1 MRRNNERALLRH
13 QVRRNAGEQDRTM
26 TDIERQ
32 RIAIMATTA
41 IAALVWAIAN
51 LV

>member
-1 MRRNNERALLRH
+1 
-13 QVRRNAGEQDRTM
+13 M

-32 RIAIMATTA
+32 KVVMMATTA

-51 LV
+51 LA